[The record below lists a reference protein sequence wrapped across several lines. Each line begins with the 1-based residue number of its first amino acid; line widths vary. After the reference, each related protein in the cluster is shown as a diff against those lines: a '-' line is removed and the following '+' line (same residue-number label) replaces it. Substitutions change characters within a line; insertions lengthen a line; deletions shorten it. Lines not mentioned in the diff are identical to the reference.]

1 VGTYARPQEAEVA
14 RGLLE
19 SEGIPVALL
28 GAHVAALGLGPA
40 VAAVR
45 LLVPEHDAALA
56 QELLDGGPGLDDDPM
71 P

>member
-19 SEGIPVALL
+19 SEGIPAALL

-40 VAAVR
+40 VATVR

-56 QELLDGGPGLDDDPM
+56 RELLDGGPGLDDDPT

>member
-1 VGTYARPQEAEVA
+1 VGTFARPQEAEVA

-19 SEGIPVALL
+19 SEGIPVAML

-45 LLVPEHDAALA
+45 LLVPEQDAALA
-56 QELLDGGPGLDDDPM
+56 RDLLRGGPGLDDGPEA
-71 P
+71 